1 MSNLLKEFAT
11 DFNVTAEGHYFGFM
25 GIKFDFQGAGYGDL
39 ALLLFNCI
47 TSNERDRLSRH
58 VVSDFMDSKTGA

>member
-25 GIKFDFQGAGYGDL
+25 GIKFDF
-39 ALLLFNCI
+39 
-47 TSNERDRLSRH
+47 
-58 VVSDFMDSKTGA
+58 